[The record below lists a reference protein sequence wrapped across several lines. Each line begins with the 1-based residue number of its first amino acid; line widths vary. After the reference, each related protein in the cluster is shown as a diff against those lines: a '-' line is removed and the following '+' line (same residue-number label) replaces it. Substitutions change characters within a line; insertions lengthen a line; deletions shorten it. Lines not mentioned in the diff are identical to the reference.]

1 MKNIKMYELLK
12 AMEKMN
18 LDECGMAFEAFK
30 LGNDYQNEFGGY
42 CAAFAAGMLY
52 AKKAE
57 QEASK

>member
-1 MKNIKMYELLK
+1 MYELLK

-18 LDECGMAFEAFK
+18 LDECGLAFEAYK
-30 LGNDYQNEFGGY
+30 LGNDYQHDFGGY

-57 QEASK
+57 QEVSK